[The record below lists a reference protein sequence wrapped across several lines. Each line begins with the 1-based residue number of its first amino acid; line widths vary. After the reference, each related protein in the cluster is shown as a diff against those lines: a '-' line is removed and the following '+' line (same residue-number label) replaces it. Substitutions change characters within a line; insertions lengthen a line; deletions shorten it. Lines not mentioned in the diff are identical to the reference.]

1 MQFTGFDGKNEIC
14 GEISGLQH
22 QFRHLVPNLKYSNSR
37 NHRLAMKL
45 VHLLPKNKL
54 LMDVNNLETNGIFHC
69 KGFSIWGSTNSCRGK
84 NLKLLKTAQ
93 TK

>member
-37 NHRLAMKL
+37 NHRLEI
-45 VHLLPKNKL
+45 
-54 LMDVNNLETNGIFHC
+54 ETCPSIAKEQTFNGC
-69 KGFSIWGSTNSCRGK
+69 
-84 NLKLLKTAQ
+84 
-93 TK
+93 